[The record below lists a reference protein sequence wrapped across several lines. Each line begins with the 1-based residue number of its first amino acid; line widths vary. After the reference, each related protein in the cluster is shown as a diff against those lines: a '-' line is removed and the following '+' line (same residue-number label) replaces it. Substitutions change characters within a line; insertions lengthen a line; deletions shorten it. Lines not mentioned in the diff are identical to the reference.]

1 MYSMRPKGSQEVLHW
16 RRQRAI
22 DLLEAGKAPAEV
34 AEFLGVDR
42 NTVYRWRRHYRR
54 EGQHGIAARVIP
66 GRPPRLRPE
75 QRDALLHCLEQ
86 GARAHGFAT
95 DRWTRQRVAT
105 LIQQMFGV
113 TFCPF
118 HVGRILAANGW
129 ELRQPQRTIRQS
141 ALTRFSS

>member
-1 MYSMRPKGSQEVLHW
+1 MRPKGSQEVLQW

-22 DLLEAGKAPAEV
+22 ELLQAGKAPAEV

-42 NTVYRWRRHYRR
+42 NTVYRWQRRYRR
-54 EGQHGIAARVIP
+54 EGKPGIAARTIP

-75 QRDALLHCLEQ
+75 QRDSLLRCLEQ

-95 DRWTRQRVAT
+95 DRWTQQRVAA
-105 LIQQMFGV
+105 LIQSMFGV

-118 HVGRILAANGW
+118 HVGRILAATGW
-129 ELRQPQRTIRQS
+129 EPPKPQRAAHRT
-141 ALTRFSS
+141 AGTGHTV